1 MGNLRDELLK
11 KGLVSEKRARELANR
26 ERARKKK
33 IGKRAA
39 TDEKLA
45 YEQARAREQQA
56 RREADRR
63 RELERLDQQAH
74 AALQARIVQLI
85 EDHALSDGIRGPRKF
100 HFVTR
105 RKTILYL
112 DLNDS
117 AATQLTEGRAAICE
131 IPGSRPESFRL
142 VPARTAEKIREI
154 DPTWVRFFEP
164 SRIEPQEP

>member
-1 MGNLRDELLK
+1 MGNLRDELLN

-39 TDEKLA
+39 ADEKISHQ
-45 YEQARAREQQA
+45 QARAREEQA

-63 RELERLDQQAH
+63 RELERLDQQAR
-74 AALQARIVQLI
+74 AELQARVVQLI

-105 RKTILYL
+105 RKTVLYL

-117 AATQLTEGRAAICE
+117 AAAQLTEGRAAICE
-131 IPGSRPESFRL
+131 VPGSHPETFRL

-154 DPTWVRFFEP
+154 DPAWVRFFEA
-164 SRIEPQEP
+164 SRAEPNEP